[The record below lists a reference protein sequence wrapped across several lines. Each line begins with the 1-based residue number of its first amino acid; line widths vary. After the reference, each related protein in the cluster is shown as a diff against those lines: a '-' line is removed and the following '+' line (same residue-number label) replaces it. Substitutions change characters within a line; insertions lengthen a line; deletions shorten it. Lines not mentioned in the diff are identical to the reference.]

1 MKKDIIILAVD
12 AGKYENIGV
21 FWNQEETPIHK
32 ENFITKFV
40 CKLQILKKAIV
51 AIESPLFIPS
61 GNLNEIAKSRKGV
74 DIVAGMSRP
83 WSMSASFSCGLQ
95 FLDIFFSQLP
105 EKTYIFTSVDE
116 FSKAEKGILICEAF
130 ISGGGNDFKI
140 RNARKNHINAY
151 YNQHSEK
158 NRHNH
163 DAECAVSLLEKME
176 QVRELEFNQKYINLP
191 YLLTISSP
199 HLEFCGK
206 RNTGIIVRSPK
217 PCFEPEA
224 KQQEILKI
232 IFNQ

>member
-1 MKKDIIILAVD
+1 MSDNIIILAID

-21 FWNQEETPIHK
+21 YWNQESSIHK
-32 ENFITKFV
+32 GNFITEFV
-40 CKLQILKKAIV
+40 CKLQSLKKAIV

-61 GNLNEIAKSRKGV
+61 GNLNEIAKSRKGI

-116 FSKAEKGILICEAF
+116 FSEAEKGILICEAF
-130 ISGGGNDFKI
+130 ISGGRNDLKG
-140 RNARKNHINAY
+140 NARKNHINAY
-151 YNQHSEK
+151 YTRHPEK
-158 NRHNH
+158 NCHNH
-163 DAECAVSLLEKME
+163 DAECAVSLLKKME
-176 QVRELEFNQKYINLP
+176 QVEKLEFNQKYINLP
-191 YLLTISSP
+191 YLLTISNP

-206 RNTGIIVRSPK
+206 TNTGIIVKSPK
-217 PCFEPEA
+217 PCFEPQVE
-224 KQQEILKI
+224 QQEILKI